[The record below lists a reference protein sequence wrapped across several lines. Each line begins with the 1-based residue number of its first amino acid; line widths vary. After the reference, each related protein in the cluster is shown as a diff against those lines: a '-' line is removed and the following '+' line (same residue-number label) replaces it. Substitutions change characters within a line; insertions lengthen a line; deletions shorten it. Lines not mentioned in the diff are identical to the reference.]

1 MSITVGRRI
10 SMLRKEKGITQEG
23 LAEKLGVSP
32 QAVSKWENDVSY
44 PDIQLLPKLSEMFE
58 VTVDDLLSNK
68 EKKLVQI
75 LPEEKRKS
83 PDDMLLR
90 IVVNSADG
98 DKVRINLPIPLV
110 KLGMELGME
119 MPQVSGNE
127 SLKGVDFQK
136 IMELVDKG
144 LVGKLIEVES
154 AEGDIIEIEVV

>member
-44 PDIQLLPKLSEMFE
+44 PDIQLLPKISEIFE

-75 LPEEKRKS
+75 IPEENRKN

-127 SLKGVDFQK
+127 SLKGVDFEK